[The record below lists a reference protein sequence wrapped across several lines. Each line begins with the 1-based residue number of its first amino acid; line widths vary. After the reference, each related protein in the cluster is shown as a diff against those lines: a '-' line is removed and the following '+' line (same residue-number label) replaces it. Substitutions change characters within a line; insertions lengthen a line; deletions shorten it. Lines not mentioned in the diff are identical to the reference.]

1 MTNKEIARTFQFL
14 GNIMELHGE
23 NPFKIRSYQN
33 AYIQLRK
40 LPQPLAE
47 LPEEELAAIKGV
59 GKAISGKI
67 RELVETGRMET
78 LERYRAQTPEG
89 VQEMLAIKG
98 FGPKKVRVV
107 WKDLGVET
115 IGELLYAVN
124 ENRLLELKGFGPKTQ
139 EELKRQLEYYQ
150 RSKDKFHWAAL
161 EAEAV
166 AVRDHLRE
174 RLPGVQVEWA
184 GAWRRG
190 CNVVER
196 IEVLVGAE
204 GPLPEIPEGLVNS
217 PLTIYQCAPEAFGSR
232 WFRHTGSAEFLEAF
246 VRAFPGKDFRD
257 LATEE
262 AVFQRAGLPH
272 IAPELREGEWAL
284 ERAIGG
290 NLPVLIEASDIRGVV
305 HAHSTYSDGLHSLRE
320 MAEAAR
326 SKGYSYLAI
335 TDHSQSAFYA
345 NGLKPERVREQ
356 WEEIDRLN
364 REQTDFRILKGI
376 ESDILSD
383 GSLDYEDELLKGFDL
398 IIASIH
404 SNLRMDREKATQRL
418 IKAVENP
425 YTSLL
430 GHPTGRLLLSREGYP
445 IDHQAVI
452 DACAANGV
460 GIELNANPYRLDLDW
475 SWIPYALEK
484 EVKISVNPDAHS
496 TGGIDD
502 IRFGCL
508 SARKGGLSR
517 EACLNAWPV
526 EEFLRRVKR

>member
-196 IEVLVGAE
+196 IEVLV
-204 GPLPEIPEGLVNS
+204 
-217 PLTIYQCAPEAFGSR
+217 
-232 WFRHTGSAEFLEAF
+232 
-246 VRAFPGKDFRD
+246 
-257 LATEE
+257 
-262 AVFQRAGLPH
+262 
-272 IAPELREGEWAL
+272 
-284 ERAIGG
+284 
-290 NLPVLIEASDIRGVV
+290 
-305 HAHSTYSDGLHSLRE
+305 
-320 MAEAAR
+320 
-326 SKGYSYLAI
+326 
-335 TDHSQSAFYA
+335 
-345 NGLKPERVREQ
+345 
-356 WEEIDRLN
+356 
-364 REQTDFRILKGI
+364 
-376 ESDILSD
+376 
-383 GSLDYEDELLKGFDL
+383 
-398 IIASIH
+398 
-404 SNLRMDREKATQRL
+404 
-418 IKAVENP
+418 
-425 YTSLL
+425 
-430 GHPTGRLLLSREGYP
+430 
-445 IDHQAVI
+445 
-452 DACAANGV
+452 
-460 GIELNANPYRLDLDW
+460 
-475 SWIPYALEK
+475 
-484 EVKISVNPDAHS
+484 
-496 TGGIDD
+496 
-502 IRFGCL
+502 
-508 SARKGGLSR
+508 
-517 EACLNAWPV
+517 
-526 EEFLRRVKR
+526 